1 MTYSK
6 DAIDLETKIFP
17 ALSAARKFFVFK
29 SNNLWSQ
36 IKTAGSAIYAN
47 RLYLELYKKNHPNRL
62 AKNGEGM
69 PKIIGDV
76 FIHPSATV
84 DPTAVVFKIYFLLYF
99 FSIY

>member
-29 SNNLWSQ
+29 S
-36 IKTAGSAIYAN
+36 AIYAT

-84 DPTAVVFKIYFLLYF
+84 DPTAVVF
-99 FSIY
+99 